1 MKTMLANFKE
11 VEAKKR
17 VLEEAVDTLNEN
29 LAKKTANGK
38 NFYNLDVEKQSFS
51 CVSPLW
57 S

>member
-38 NFYNLDVEKQSFS
+38 SFYILDVEKQCFP
-51 CVSPLW
+51 CVSSVW
-57 S
+57 N